1 MPNTGVFPV
10 FNNQF
15 KVGKNGEASTP
26 ETDMVTIAEMET
38 FSVKMDGKAEEW
50 TPMETEGWIKRLMTS
65 KGFTITLKGKRCV
78 GDAGNDYI
86 AGLAW
91 SSGRDCNTQF
101 EWTFP
106 SGGKLAFLATIN
118 VTSPGGGDS
127 TNVDSLE
134 FDAMSN
140 GKPTYTAAPAA

>member
-1 MPNTGVFPV
+1 MANTGVFPV
-10 FNNQF
+10 FKNQF
-15 KVGKNGEASTP
+15 KVGSKGEASAAA
-26 ETDMVTIAEMET
+26 DMVTIAEMET

-50 TPMETEGWIKRLMTS
+50 TPMEAEGWIKRLVTS
-65 KGFTITLKGKRCV
+65 KGFTITLKGKRSV

-91 SSGRDCNTQF
+91 ASGRDCNTQF

-106 SGGKLAFLATIN
+106 SGGKLSFAAVIN

-134 FDAMSN
+134 FEAMSN
-140 GKPTYTAAPAA
+140 GRPTYTAPVVA